1 MEMLDRARRDYPRL
15 AWRNDGIAE
24 WAVGDE
30 SQYDLVFS
38 NAALHWVDGH
48 AELYPRLFARVS
60 PCGALAVQV
69 PVTKADVPARR
80 ILRELANSA
89 KWRGLFSSTGIREAY
104 VHRAEFYYDLLCRT
118 AKGVDIWETTYVQV
132 MPDIEAVG
140 KWFRTTAMRP
150 ILDALPSEADQE
162 RFVAEYVEALRV
174 ELKTRPD
181 GRILFP
187 FARLFLIARK

>member
-1 MEMLDRARRDYPRL
+1 
-15 AWRNDGIAE
+15 
-24 WAVGDE
+24 
-30 SQYDLVFS
+30 
-38 NAALHWVDGH
+38 
-48 AELYPRLFARVS
+48 
-60 PCGALAVQV
+60 
-69 PVTKADVPARR
+69 
-80 ILRELANSA
+80 
-89 KWRGLFSSTGIREAY
+89 

-150 ILDALPSEADQE
+150 ILDALPREADQE